1 MWFDSLAAI
10 DNRVVRHYV
19 LMTGPIPGGQHM
31 ETDMLNLTEA
41 LRISRRGDE
50 TGEFN
55 VTVTPETI
63 ATIADKFGSKLFYH
77 GLRQKIADAAA
88 GASDHADAKA
98 KMDAVIANLVAG
110 VWGRERGSASNEAP
124 IDRFIR
130 QVVKGM
136 LSEASKLAWKEAEDK
151 DEYLMEKF
159 YTAPDAVQEK
169 IMKAAEEKL
178 AAHIAGKAAKVEISL

>member
-1 MWFDSLAAI
+1 
-10 DNRVVRHYV
+10 
-19 LMTGPIPGGQHM
+19 
-31 ETDMLNLTEA
+31 MLNLTEA

-50 TGEFN
+50 TGEYN
-55 VTVTPETI
+55 VTVTPETVV
-63 ATIADKFGSKLFYH
+63 AIADKFGTKLFYH

-98 KMDAVIANLVAG
+98 KMDAVVANLVAG
-110 VWGRERGSASNEAP
+110 VWGRERGSGATEDM

-136 LSEASKLAWKEAEDK
+136 LSDASKLAWKEAEDK
-151 DEYLMEKF
+151 SAYLMDKF

-169 IMKAAEEKL
+169 IIAAAQEKM
-178 AAHIAGKAAKVEISL
+178 AAHIAAKRAGVDAVTL

>member
-1 MWFDSLAAI
+1 
-10 DNRVVRHYV
+10 
-19 LMTGPIPGGQHM
+19 
-31 ETDMLNLTEA
+31 MLRLTEA
-41 LRISRRGDE
+41 LRICRRGDE

-55 VTVTPETI
+55 VTVTSEQV
-63 ATIADKFGSKLFYH
+63 AEIADRFATKLFYH

-88 GASDHADAKA
+88 GSKNHADAKA
-98 KMDAVIANLVAG
+98 RMDAVIANLRMG
-110 VWGRERGSASNEAP
+110 VWGRERGTGSNESP

-136 LSEASKLAWKEAEDK
+136 LSEASLLAWKAAEDR

-169 IMKAAEEKL
+169 IVKAAEEKL
-178 AAHIAGKAAKVEISL
+178 AAHIAGKSAKVEIEL

>member
-1 MWFDSLAAI
+1 
-10 DNRVVRHYV
+10 
-19 LMTGPIPGGQHM
+19 
-31 ETDMLNLTEA
+31 MLNLTEA
-41 LRISRRGDE
+41 LRIARRGDE

-63 ATIADKFGSKLFYH
+63 AIIAEKFGSKLFYH

-98 KMDAVIANLVAG
+98 KMDAVVKNLTDG
-110 VWGRERGSASNEAP
+110 IWGRERGSATNEDP

-136 LSEASKLAWKEAEDK
+136 LSEASKLAWKEAEDR
-151 DEYLMEKF
+151 DAYLMEKF

-169 IMKAAEEKL
+169 IVAAAQEKLTAHMAAKKAAITEVTL
-178 AAHIAGKAAKVEISL
+178 